1 MVAPN
6 KHTHD
11 TAQDWIKGLSNVIHE
26 MNREEEWL
34 IKVILENSIFENREE
49 LTKKMKEDLCQ

>member
-6 KHTHD
+6 KQTHD